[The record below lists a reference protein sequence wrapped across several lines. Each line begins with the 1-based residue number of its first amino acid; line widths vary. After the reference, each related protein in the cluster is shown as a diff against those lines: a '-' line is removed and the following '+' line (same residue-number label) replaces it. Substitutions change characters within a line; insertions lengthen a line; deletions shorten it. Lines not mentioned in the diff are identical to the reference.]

1 MNRLASLSARWWWAV
16 LGTWAVLVV
25 GLHFAAPPF
34 SKVAIYDFSQFL
46 GHSSHSVR
54 GGALLS
60 SGWKDGSFDRSLA
73 IVVSRDHG
81 KLGAADET
89 YARGLT
95 TWLRSPAK
103 PPHIG
108 EVTTHLD
115 DPRLADT
122 LASRDGQAWTP
133 SHRRRRRTRPTSRW

>member
-1 MNRLASLSARWWWAV
+1 M
-16 LGTWAVLVV
+16 LVV

-54 GGALLS
+54 GGDLLS

-73 IVVSRDHG
+73 VVLSRDHS

-89 YARGLT
+89 YTRGLAG
-95 TWLRSPAK
+95 WLTSPAK

-115 DPRLADT
+115 DPRDRKSTRLN
-122 LASRDGQAWTP
+122 S
-133 SHRRRRRTRPTSRW
+133 SHRC